1 MTKTY
6 ITERNIGGEK
16 FIFYYLG
23 NHDDIHIVGEENS
36 LGYPN
41 YISIY
46 PADIFGHENYGTTRH
61 VALWKLKEL
70 RKTYNRLVKQQQGEG
85 EKK

>member
-6 ITERNIGGEK
+6 ITERNIEGEK
-16 FIFYYLG
+16 FIFYHLG
-23 NHDDIHIVGEENS
+23 NPDDIHVEGEENS

-41 YISIY
+41 HISIY
-46 PADIFGHENYGTTRH
+46 PPDIFGHENYGTTRH
-61 VALWKLKEL
+61 VAFWKLKEL
-70 RKTYNRLVKQQQGEG
+70 RKTYNRLLKQRHEKG

>member
-16 FIFYYLG
+16 FIFYYLD
-23 NHDDIHIVGEENS
+23 NDDDIYIVGEENS

-41 YISIY
+41 YIFIY
-46 PADIFGHENYGTTRH
+46 PPDIFGHENYGTTRH

-70 RKTYNRLVKQQQGEG
+70 RKTYNRLVKQQQWEG